1 MEEKSSLKVLITSM
15 IGIGHLHA
23 CIGIGSLLRKRG
35 HQVYY
40 AYFDEYKETIEKNGF
55 HYISLC
61 EYNDKNYPM
70 MTGMPSNLTEVFAQQ
85 FEKTRRLSSLE
96 ILKESVKPGSGD
108 NETSAFLFESAK
120 GENCAM
126 LNIIEKI
133 KPDVCLA
140 DYILSMPWM
149 VKASCPVIPI
159 KSSSPLDLYSGPPA
173 GSGYSVHDPP
183 KLWSEYQK
191 LKEEAEKNDIVKAKE
206 LFQLFDAEYKPQL
219 HAKQLGIYIFP
230 GPLDYHELGSPK
242 ENWVC
247 LDSSIRA
254 PETPNFEIPKKLKDK
269 PGKLIYVSMGSLASS
284 VTELMTMITCGE
296 KVWGIFGFFSHIS
309 LLNPLANL
317 PHRFIVS
324 TGRNGD
330 SIKLHDNMWG
340 EKFINQLALL
350 PKVDLFITHGGTNSL
365 IEGLAVGK
373 PLIVIPQ
380 FGDQLDN
387 AQRIADLGLG
397 VRLNLHEFSGEKLL
411 KAIEDVLNNKEIH
424 SNVARVSEELKKSDS
439 RDKVISLIEQL
450 ARNKSL

>member
-15 IGIGHLHA
+15 IGIGHLNA

-70 MTGMPSNLTEVFAQQ
+70 KTGMPPNLTEVFEKQ
-85 FEKTRRLSSLE
+85 FEKTRRLSSLD

-108 NETSAFLFESAK
+108 DEVCAFIFESAK

-140 DYILSMPWM
+140 DYLLSMPWM
-149 VKASCPVIPI
+149 VKASCPAIPI
-159 KSSSPLDLYSGPPA
+159 ISSSPLDLYSGPPA

-183 KLWSEYQK
+183 ELWSEYRE
-191 LKEEAEKNDIVKAKE
+191 LKEEFEKNFEVKAKE
-206 LFQLFDAEYKPQL
+206 LYTLFDVEFKSQL
-219 HAKQLGIYIFP
+219 YAKQLGIYIFP
-230 GPLDYHELGSPK
+230 GPLDYHELGPPK
-242 ENWVC
+242 ENWVR

-254 PETPNFEIPKKLKDK
+254 PETANFEIPEKLKDK

-284 VTELMTMITCGE
+284 VTELLTMI
-296 KVWGIFGFFSHIS
+296 
-309 LLNPLANL
+309 LNPLANS

-324 TGRNGD
+324 TGINGD

-340 EKFINQLALL
+340 DKFINQLALL

-397 VRLNLHEFSGEKLL
+397 VRLNLHEFSDEKLL